1 MPKKKSNEPTPVLK
15 YKSCWHAP
23 GYRSLG
29 VVMVDP
35 DGREYQLSIGPKELQ
50 RLINDCADAA
60 KQIGG
65 HPPIDWEEYPHSV
78 YWPEVK
84 PWIAGTYKK
93 TA

>member
-1 MPKKKSNEPTPVLK
+1 MAKKKEHTGVLK

-35 DGREYQLSIGPKELQ
+35 ETGTEYQLSVGPKDLQ

-60 KQIGG
+60 KQMND
-65 HPPIDWEEYPHSV
+65 HPPLDWQEYPSSV
-78 YWPEVK
+78 YWPVVT
-84 PWIAGTYKK
+84 PWMAGPSKK
-93 TA
+93 TT

>member
-1 MPKKKSNEPTPVLK
+1 MAKKSNEPTGVLK

-35 DGREYQLSIGPKELQ
+35 DTGKEFQLSVGPKDLQ

-60 KQIGG
+60 KQISDIRRLTGKNIRRRSIG
-65 HPPIDWEEYPHSV
+65 RR
-78 YWPEVK
+78 
-84 PWIAGTYKK
+84 
-93 TA
+93 